1 MITLRPAA
9 ERGTTDL
16 GWLDSRHTFS
26 FGDYF
31 DPAHVHFRTLRVIND
46 DKVAPATGFGTHP
59 HRDME
64 ILTWVLDGTL
74 EHKDSMGNGSRIRPG
89 ELQRMTAGTGV
100 THSELNPSRDE
111 GVRLLQIWILPEGK
125 GLVPGYEQKAFPLGD
140 RKGRLALLASQDGRD
155 GSVRLN
161 QDADVWGAVL
171 VPGESATHVLRP
183 GRGAWLQVARGELSV
198 NGVALREGDG
208 AAIEGEESL
217 LLTGRHEAELLLFD
231 LA

>member
-46 DKVAPATGFGTHP
+46 DRVAPGSGFGTHP

-111 GVRLLQIWILPEGK
+111 GVRLLQIWILPERK
-125 GLVPGYEQKAFPLGD
+125 GLVPGYEQKAFPLVD

-183 GRGAWLQVARGELSV
+183 GRGAWLQVAKGELSV